1 MLHSNHVVMVNE
13 AILSLSIMSA
23 TFLLG
28 YTEEELQTQSKSRAA
43 SSNENKENEEG
54 AITDASLVLTDPRTV
69 SSQLHT
75 DAVINGIKNCLKN
88 PDHPKEVKAN
98 AASLTLT
105 LLKTKTKDFKEMLS
119 DLNFVTECL
128 NEEALKNLP
137 DECKKVHDIICSS
150 GIFDISSIHI
160 HCILELLCP
169 GFIVYTHVIHISVC
183 QHQHTT

>member
-1 MLHSNHVVMVNE
+1 MKKIIECGGLPQIVFMLHSNHVVMVNE

-54 AITDASLVLTDPRTV
+54 AVTDASLVLTDPRTV

-105 LLKTKTKDFKEMLS
+105 LLKTKTKEFKEMLS

-137 DECKKVHDIICSS
+137 DECKKLHDIIC
-150 GIFDISSIHI
+150 G
-160 HCILELLCP
+160 
-169 GFIVYTHVIHISVC
+169 
-183 QHQHTT
+183 